1 MAVSSEVS
9 RVEEKLDRL
18 IRLIAYQVSQGH
30 PSLTEKAVVL
40 RRLGLTP
47 TEIADICG
55 TTANTIGVRLT
66 EAKKKQ
72 AKSNASNKRSK

>member
-1 MAVSSEVS
+1 MADYTAAG
-9 RVEEKLDRL
+9 RLEEKLDIL
-18 IRLIAYQVSQGH
+18 IRLIAYQLSERH

-55 TTANTIGVRLT
+55 TTANTIGVRLA
-66 EAKKKQ
+66 EAKRKQ
-72 AKSNASNKRSK
+72 SKSNGSNKRQK